1 MNNLIRP
8 RENAGSEGIG
18 LDLNG
23 KLIEALAE
31 SGRVIVEKDKEIA
44 RLKEYNEKLRQA
56 VATLINGDLVQ
67 SS

>member
-1 MNNLIRP
+1 M
-8 RENAGSEGIG
+8 
-18 LDLNG
+18 DLNG